1 MPASV
6 ISAPFLRLPSIHS
19 LFDLSVGCSLQLTAS
34 AISVWLTGWLAHTH
48 ALSLSLSLA
57 LRSTVYRWTARTQRQ
72 RRTAPK
78 SMLALNV
85 NGNATKASPFSFASP
100 LPPPLPTL
108 FHRFL
113 SRFNSLRK
121 LCRRKIAERGGWGY
135 GQREAGKL
143 KGLSC
148 GACEASRVNLA
159 CVCVCGCDCDG
170 EYTGEQINGYTLGL
184 TAKLLSYR
192 LENKLN

>member
-100 LPPPLPTL
+100 LPPPHPFPSLSLSLQFASKALPEE
-108 FHRFL
+108 
-113 SRFNSLRK
+113 NSGKRGWGVWT
-121 LCRRKIAERGGWGY
+121 ERGRKA
-135 GQREAGKL
+135 QRTQLWRLRSFKSQLGM
-143 KGLSC
+143 C
-148 GACEASRVNLA
+148 VRVRLRRGIHRRTNKWVHLGIDSET
-159 CVCVCGCDCDG
+159 VIISVG
-170 EYTGEQINGYTLGL
+170 E
-184 TAKLLSYR
+184 
-192 LENKLN
+192 